1 MKLKSQHFSWLF
13 PVAVIAT
20 LQAPKAMHA
29 YSQGTRAG
37 SLLCIKIENGYT
49 PYAAVKSASSEMEG
63 EKYSKTWEGL
73 VESGMKNRL
82 KKCTALKA
90 EIKNR
95 IFE

>member
-1 MKLKSQHFSWLF
+1 
-13 PVAVIAT
+13 
-20 LQAPKAMHA
+20 
-29 YSQGTRAG
+29 
-37 SLLCIKIENGYT
+37 
-49 PYAAVKSASSEMEG
+49 MEG